1 MSRLNDRLR
10 ELDLQSVA
18 LNNALADADAVQDT
32 PKVLRLLDML
42 LINTR
47 EMNEVVARITKGE

>member
-42 LINTR
+42 IYN
-47 EMNEVVARITKGE
+47 NSKTKPTAF

>member
-42 LINTR
+42 IYNTR